1 MECNAVFEAG
11 FGCGILVMT
20 LCIILKYLCYKRAAV
35 PVIPFRCPRC
45 DYTEVVVEAVA
56 L

>member
-20 LCIILKYLCYKRAAV
+20 LCFILKQLCYKRAAV
-35 PVIPFRCPRC
+35 PVEPFRCERC
-45 DYTEVVVEAVA
+45 NYTEVVVEAVA